1 MKYEELK
8 FENKETEKKD
18 REGFN
23 EYYNI
28 CKSLKGMTYEQARR
42 KAFNIL
48 NDANVGT
55 NIINKIMDSI
65 DEWIE
70 LARGDNKEV
79 LRYIEENKNEV
90 QTEFGEG
97 WEGSLYMMLDP

>member
-8 FENKETEKKD
+8 FKNKETEKKD

-48 NDANVGT
+48 NDANAGT
-55 NIINKIMDSI
+55 IYINNIMNYI

>member
-8 FENKETEKKD
+8 FKNKETEKKD
-18 REGFN
+18 RELFN
-23 EYYNI
+23 RYRNNGE
-28 CKSLKGMTYEQARR
+28 SLKGMTYEQARR

-55 NIINKIMDSI
+55 ITINGIMDSI

-70 LARGDNKEV
+70 LARGENKNV